1 MTIDQ
6 LGSLGELVAAIATVA
21 TLGYLAL
28 QIRLNAKSVRGSI
41 AQGVIESEI
50 AAAALITQHAN
61 IYRRGNAN
69 YSDLDDDERIVYEE
83 LIFIEITQIWN
94 GFAQHQS
101 GLMSET
107 VFVAFRTGWANYME
121 RPGFRLVWEKFR
133 DEFPEDFYL
142 HFDGISPDKVGDAHP
157 RD

>member
-1 MTIDQ
+1 MTIEQ
-6 LGSLGELVAAIATVA
+6 LGSLGEIIAAIATLA

-61 IYRRGNAN
+61 VYRRGNAN

-83 LIFIEITQIWN
+83 IVFIEISQTWN
-94 GFAQHQS
+94 GFARYQG

-107 VFVAFRTGWANYME
+107 VFKPFCVGWTNYME
-121 RPGFRLVWEKFR
+121 RPGFRFVWGKFR
-133 DEFPEDFYL
+133 GEFPEDFGS
-142 HFDGISPDKVGDAHP
+142 HVDRISSEKVVVAVS
-157 RD
+157 